1 MTEYSHPIITEL
13 LPKPTTGS
21 EWVELYN
28 PTSTAIDLTDWTL
41 TDQLSQP
48 SLIYTF
54 TAISIAPGDTLVVEV
69 GKKLNDSGDGVTL
82 LDATGQAIDETTYTS
97 SAPADQSWSRLSR
110 SSPDFGWSSSSPGV
124 APPLL
129 ITPTPT
135 KLPSP
140 TATLT
145 STPTPTSIPATS
157 TPRPSARPSPSPSSG
172 QIQITPTINPI
183 STTTLQTHSATTS
196 HSTSSPTKPW
206 PSPQLTSL
214 IATRSALD
222 TTQSTASP
230 AAAPRPSL
238 PHSRQ
243 VYFPDWRSVPA
254 IHNVIIGGLILAVY
268 TGLLIWFDWQQSQ
281 LIEL

>member
-1 MTEYSHPIITEL
+1 MTEYLHPIITEL
-13 LPKPTTGS
+13 LPKPTIGS

-28 PTSTAIDLTDWTL
+28 PTSTAIDLTGWTL

-54 TAISIAPGDTLVVEV
+54 TATTIAPGDTLVVEV

-82 LDATGQAIDETTYTS
+82 LDTTGQPVDQATYTS
-97 SAPADQSWSRLSR
+97 AATVDQSWSRLSR
-110 SSPDFGWSSSSPGV
+110 SSPDFDWDSPSPGV

-135 KLPSP
+135 ILPTP

-145 STPTPTSIPATS
+145 PTTISATS
-157 TPRPSARPSPSPSSG
+157 TPRLTARPSPSPSFG
-172 QIQITPTINPI
+172 QIQITPTT
-183 STTTLQTHSATTS
+183 STVLQTSFTNTPHL
-196 HSTSSPTKPW
+196 TSSPTKPW
-206 PSPQLTSL
+206 PSPHLTSL
-214 IATRSALD
+214 IATRSA
-222 TTQSTASP
+222 TSSASNTASP
-230 AAAPRPSL
+230 SAAPVPDL